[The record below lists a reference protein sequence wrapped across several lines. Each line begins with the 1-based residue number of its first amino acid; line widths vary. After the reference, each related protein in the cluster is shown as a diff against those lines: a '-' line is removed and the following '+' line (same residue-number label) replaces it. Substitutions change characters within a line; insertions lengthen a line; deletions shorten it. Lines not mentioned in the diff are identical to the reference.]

1 MSRPRLTTDTDY
13 CAALVRELDRD
24 RYVADLF
31 APAARRGALFALHA
45 FNVEV
50 SRVREAITNPLAGEV
65 RLHWWREALAG
76 GARGDVQANPVAA
89 ALLAAIETH
98 RLPRAS
104 LEALLEARQFDL
116 YDDPMPTV
124 NDLEGYAGETS
135 SALIR
140 LATLVLAPE
149 AGAASAEAGAASAEA
164 AGHAGVAYAVT
175 GLLRA
180 FPVHA
185 RRGQCYLPLDLLT
198 AHKLTR
204 EDAVSGQASPALM
217 EVLAVLRALARRH
230 YGAAMTALA
239 GVDPAELPAFLPL
252 MLVPGDLDAIG
263 RPHDPFAAVPAAPA
277 LARLWRLWRGAGAL
291 RKAVKAR

>member
-1 MSRPRLTTDTDY
+1 MSRSSPTTPTEY
-13 CAALVRELDRD
+13 CAALVRDLDRD

-31 APAARRGALFALHA
+31 APAGRRGALFALHA
-45 FNVEV
+45 FNAEV
-50 SRVREAITNPLAGEV
+50 SRVREAITTPLAGEV
-65 RLHWWREALAG
+65 RLQWWREALAG
-76 GARGDVQANPVAA
+76 SGQGDVRANPVAA
-89 ALLAAIETH
+89 ALLESIEAY

-116 YDDPMPTV
+116 YDDAMPTV

-149 AGAASAEAGAASAEA
+149 AGPASAEA

-185 RRGQCYLPLDLLT
+185 RRGQCYLPLDLLG
-198 AHKLTR
+198 AHGLTR
-204 EDAVSGQASPALM
+204 EDAVSGEASPALK
-217 EVLAVLRALARRH
+217 EVLAALRALARRH
-230 YGAAMTALA
+230 YEAAMTAMA
-239 GVDPAELPAFLPL
+239 GVSPAELPAFLPL
-252 MLVPGDLDAIG
+252 MLVPADLDRME
-263 RPHDPFAAVPAAPA
+263 RPHDPFAAVPVTPA
-277 LARLWRLWRGAGAL
+277 LLRLWRLWRGAGVL
-291 RKAVKAR
+291 TKAAGAA

>member
-1 MSRPRLTTDTDY
+1 MSRPSLTTDTDY
-13 CAALVRELDRD
+13 CAALVRDLDRD

-31 APAARRGALFALHA
+31 APAERRGALFALHA

-89 ALLAAIETH
+89 ALIAAIETH

-140 LATLVLAPE
+140 LAALVLSPA
-149 AGAASAEAGAASAEA
+149 AGAASAEA

-198 AHKLTR
+198 AHGLTR
-204 EDAVSGQASPALM
+204 EDAVSGQAGPALN

-252 MLVPGDLDAIG
+252 MLVPGDLDRME

-277 LARLWRLWRGAGAL
+277 LSRLWRLWRGAAAL
-291 RKAVKAR
+291 RRAVKAP

>member
-1 MSRPRLTTDTDY
+1 MSRSSPTTPTEY
-13 CAALVRELDRD
+13 CAALVRDLDRD

-31 APAARRGALFALHA
+31 APAGRRGALFALHA
-45 FNVEV
+45 FNAEV
-50 SRVREAITNPLAGEV
+50 SRVREAITTPLAGEV
-65 RLHWWREALAG
+65 RLQWWREALAG
-76 GARGDVQANPVAA
+76 GGQGDVRTNPVAA
-89 ALLAAIETH
+89 ALLESIEAY

-116 YDDPMPTV
+116 YDDAMPTV

-149 AGAASAEAGAASAEA
+149 AGPASAEA

-185 RRGQCYLPLDLLT
+185 RRGQCYLPLDLLS
-198 AHKLTR
+198 AHGLTR
-204 EDAVSGQASPALM
+204 EDAVSGEASPALK
-217 EVLAVLRALARRH
+217 EVIAALRALARRH
-230 YGAAMTALA
+230 YEAAMTAMA
-239 GVDPAELPAFLPL
+239 GVSPA
-252 MLVPGDLDAIG
+252 
-263 RPHDPFAAVPAAPA
+263 
-277 LARLWRLWRGAGAL
+277 
-291 RKAVKAR
+291 

>member
-1 MSRPRLTTDTDY
+1 MSRPSLTTETEY
-13 CAALVRELDRD
+13 CAALVRDLDRD

-31 APAARRGALFALHA
+31 APAERRGALFALHA

-50 SRVREAITNPLAGEV
+50 SRVREAITSPMAGEV
-65 RLHWWREALAG
+65 RLQWWQEALDG
-76 GARGDVQANPVAA
+76 GARGDVRANPVAA
-89 ALLAAIETH
+89 ALLDTIDAH

-104 LEALLEARQFDL
+104 LTALLDARIFDL

-140 LATLVLAPE
+140 LATLVLSPQ
-149 AGAASAEAGAASAEA
+149 AGAASAEA

-185 RRGQCYLPLDLLT
+185 RRGQCYVPLDLLK
-198 AHKLTR
+198 AHGLTR
-204 EDAVSGQASPALM
+204 EDAVSGRASPALQAA
-217 EVLAVLRALARRH
+217 LGDLRALARRH
-230 YGAAMTALA
+230 YEAAMKALA
-239 GVDPAELPAFLPL
+239 GVEAGELPAFLPL
-252 MLVPGDLDAIG
+252 MLVPGDLTRME
-263 RPHDPFAAVPAAPA
+263 RPHDPFAAVPATPATPA
-277 LARLWRLWRGAGAL
+277 LSRLWRLWRGAGTL
-291 RKAVKAR
+291 RSAARAS

>member
-1 MSRPRLTTDTDY
+1 MSRSSPTTPTEY
-13 CAALVRELDRD
+13 CAALVRDLDRD

-31 APAARRGALFALHA
+31 APAGRRGALFALHA
-45 FNVEV
+45 FNAEV
-50 SRVREAITNPLAGEV
+50 SRVREAITTPLAGEV
-65 RLHWWREALAG
+65 RLQWWREALAG
-76 GARGDVQANPVAA
+76 SGQGDVWANPVAA
-89 ALLAAIETH
+89 ALLESIEAY

-116 YDDPMPTV
+116 YDDAMPTV

-149 AGAASAEAGAASAEA
+149 AGPASAEA

-185 RRGQCYLPLDLLT
+185 RRGQCYLPLDLLS
-198 AHKLTR
+198 AHGLTR
-204 EDAVSGQASPALM
+204 EDAVSGEASPALK
-217 EVLAVLRALARRH
+217 EVLAALRELARRH
-230 YGAAMTALA
+230 YEAAMTAMA
-239 GVDPAELPAFLPL
+239 GVSPAELPAFLPL
-252 MLVPGDLDAIG
+252 MLVPGDLDRME
-263 RPHDPFAAVPAAPA
+263 RPHDAFAAVPVTPA
-277 LARLWRLWRGAGAL
+277 LLRLWRLWRGAGVLA
-291 RKAVKAR
+291 KAARAA